1 MNQLEDSEQQYR
13 VIVALGALLAGCVA
27 VGLMTLAHPK
37 PEANSGEFSTAS
49 LLLDRGS
56 DSYPLT
62 MQNAMWLMFF
72 FGLGELWIRHRRA
85 CRETEQ
91 CRMGLLP
98 EDDTS
103 MLRAK
108 DLVPIY
114 QDVIR
119 AGQARFHRL
128 QRLIVRVVQQFQ
140 ISRSIEQ
147 ANSLLNSSLELM
159 QHEIELKYNMLRY
172 LVWFIPTLGF
182 IGTVVGIALALSA
195 ASDLPNLNTA
205 EAEEITAWF
214 TTMTTKLGIAFS
226 TTLMAL
232 VMSAVL
238 VFLLHIVQGKEEVAL
253 NSAGQYCLDNLI
265 NRLYEE

>member
-13 VIVALGALLAGCVA
+13 IIAALAALSAGCA
-27 VGLMTLAHPK
+27 VIGLMTLALPK
-37 PEANSGEFSTAS
+37 QGADAGGFSAAA

-56 DSYPLT
+56 AGYPLT
-62 MQNAMWLMFF
+62 IQNAMWLLFF
-72 FGLGELWIRHRRA
+72 FGLGELWIRLHRA
-85 CRETEQ
+85 NSEAEQ
-91 CRMGLLP
+91 FRRGLLP
-98 EDDTS
+98 EDDSS

-114 QDVIR
+114 RSVIQ
-119 AGQARFHRL
+119 AGRVRYYRL

-140 ISRSIEQ
+140 VSRSVDQ

-159 QHEIELKYNMLRY
+159 QHEIDLKYNMLRY
-172 LVWFIPTLGF
+172 LVWLIPTLGF

-195 ASDLPNLNTA
+195 ASALPNLETA
-205 EAEEITAWF
+205 EAEAITAWF
-214 TTMTTKLGIAFS
+214 TAMTTKLGIAFS
-226 TTLMAL
+226 TTLVAL

-238 VFLLHIVQGKEEVAL
+238 VFLLHIVQGKEEFAL
-253 NSAGQYCLDNLI
+253 NSSGQYCLDNLI